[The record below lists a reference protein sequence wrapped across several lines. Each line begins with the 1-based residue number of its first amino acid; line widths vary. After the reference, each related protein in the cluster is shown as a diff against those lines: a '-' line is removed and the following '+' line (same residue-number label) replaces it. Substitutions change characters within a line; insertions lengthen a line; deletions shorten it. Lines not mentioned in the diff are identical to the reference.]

1 MQNKPEN
8 FSIHDA
14 MRLANSPAGKQL
26 IAILQSTGG
35 SDLEQARRAVEKGDY
50 ESAKSNLTEIMK
62 SPQIQALIK
71 EMERNN
77 E

>member
-8 FSIHDA
+8 FSMQDI
-14 MRLANSPAGKQL
+14 MRLTNSPAGKKL
-26 IAILQSTGG
+26 ISLLRNTGG
-35 SDLEQARRAVEKGDY
+35 SDLEQARKAAEKGDY

-62 SPQIQALIK
+62 SSQIQALIK
-71 EMERNN
+71 EMEQNH

>member
-8 FSIHDA
+8 FSMQDI
-14 MRLANSPAGKQL
+14 MRLANSPAGKKL
-26 IAILQSTGG
+26 ISLLRNTGG
-35 SDLEQARRAVEKGDY
+35 SDLEQARKAAEKGDY

-62 SPQIQALIK
+62 SSQIQALIK
-71 EMERNN
+71 EMERNH

>member
-8 FSIHDA
+8 FSMQDI
-14 MRLANSPAGKQL
+14 MRLANSPAGKKL
-26 IAILQSTGG
+26 ISLLRNTGG
-35 SDLEQARRAVEKGDY
+35 SDLEQARKAAEKGDY
-50 ESAKSNLTEIMK
+50 ESAKGNLTEIMK

-71 EMERNN
+71 EMEQNH

>member
-8 FSIHDA
+8 FSMQDI
-14 MRLANSPAGKQL
+14 MRLANSPAGKKL
-26 IAILQSTGG
+26 ISLLRNTGS
-35 SDLEQARRAVEKGDY
+35 SDLEQARKAAEKGDY

-71 EMERNN
+71 EMEQNH

>member
-1 MQNKPEN
+1 MQNKPEK

-26 IAILQSTGG
+26 IALLQSTGG
-35 SDLEQARRAVEKGDY
+35 SDLEQAKKAAEKGDY
-50 ESAKSNLTEIMK
+50 ESAKSNLAEIIK

-71 EMERNN
+71 EMEQSN